1 MLSSYSLINR
11 QKREKKLSSTLIT
24 NEKYKIQIIYIPA
37 KFFDKFLNN
46 FINICSTYL
55 INKNVDNETL
65 HHSSAKR
72 TWL

>member
-37 KFFDKFLNN
+37 KFYDTFLNN
-46 FINICSTYL
+46 FSNINVVL
-55 INKNVDNETL
+55 I
-65 HHSSAKR
+65 
-72 TWL
+72 